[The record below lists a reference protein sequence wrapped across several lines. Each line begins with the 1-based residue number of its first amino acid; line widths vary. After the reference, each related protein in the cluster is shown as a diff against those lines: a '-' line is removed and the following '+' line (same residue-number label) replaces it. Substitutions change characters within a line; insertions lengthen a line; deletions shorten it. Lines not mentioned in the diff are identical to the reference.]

1 MTMMQILTPD
11 IFSSTNISGENVS
24 INKYSQ
30 FDCVLIMQDVIYLLV
45 PLEILDGSHFPA
57 KYRRN
62 EVKILC
68 K

>member
-1 MTMMQILTPD
+1 MMKILNPD

-45 PLEILDGSHFPA
+45 PLEILDVSHFPA
-57 KYRRN
+57 K
-62 EVKILC
+62 
-68 K
+68 